1 MSSVTTK
8 REGFINT
15 KVSVITVGNTVDFR
29 VSHDEAK
36 LVKDVLTQLILG
48 NHPAQGQAAPTP
60 APVASTTPSFTD
72 RLSLIESLH
81 QQGVLTD
88 EEYGSKRA
96 AILTEM

>member
-36 LVKDVLTQLILG
+36 LVKDVLTQLIL
-48 NHPAQGQAAPTP
+48 A
-60 APVASTTPSFTD
+60 TTRPKGRQRQRQ
-72 RLSLIESLH
+72 RLSQAPLLRSPT
-81 QQGVLTD
+81 GFP
-88 EEYGSKRA
+88 
-96 AILTEM
+96 